1 MINNETDLFINMKS
15 KIEQIAVSP
24 VFFVGT
30 GLSMRYFNAPSWE
43 GLLREVRE
51 SWDRNF
57 DYYLQAYKNGSSY
70 ELEKLA
76 EQLCE
81 MYYEKLSDEEL
92 EPNKDKVYYF
102 KKRVTQ
108 IINQYMFSHIDTF
121 DDNHEIQALKETSP
135 SAIITT
141 NYDTFLETMFP
152 DYDVYIGQQSLLST
166 NLGAVGEIYKIH
178 GCVTDTNSLVITQ
191 TDYQNF
197 EKRELYLN
205 AKLLTLFLEYPIIF
219 VGYSLSDKNVLSI
232 LTSIIKML
240 PNEKVEELSKRI
252 WFIRRNNTGNDFM
265 KVERINLGEG
275 LFIDVETFY
284 LNDFSTLYHLL
295 STSKIQKL
303 PIKFLKYLKSN
314 VYKLVS
320 SQVYNPKL
328 LNVNMTDIH
337 KIDDFENINNIIGL
351 SFSTQTKYTKDI
363 LTKRDVIEPLL
374 YQGECEYKESAIKF
388 LVQQANTIL
397 PIHYFI
403 NGLSDE
409 AVEALI
415 ESVDTSDA
423 LKDTIRNRINTQ
435 QTYTISIGVNNDY
448 FFSQGD
454 VVNLELKNE
463 SLNQYTAEYC
473 TENKVLLSSKNTVL
487 KYFLL
492 ELLKHRL
499 NELIN
504 TEIIVAHRLS
514 ILQCITHLDYDF
526 IKDNIEEL
534 YKLLKTLDN
543 QNYEA
548 EFRKAICH
556 IDQIIYS
563 NLREISFS

>member
-1 MINNETDLFINMKS
+1 MNKSETDFDLFKNLKS

-24 VFFVGT
+24 IFFVGT

-51 SWDRNF
+51 SWDRSF
-57 DYYLQAYKNGSSY
+57 DYYLQAYKNGSIY

-81 MYYEKLSDEEL
+81 MYYEKLSDKEL

-102 KKRVTQ
+102 KKRITQ
-108 IINQYMFSHIDTF
+108 IIDDYMLSHIDTF
-121 DDNHEIQALKETSP
+121 ENNIEIQELKKTSP

-141 NYDTFLETMFP
+141 NYDTFLEKMFP

-178 GCVTDTNSLVITQ
+178 GCVTDINSLVITQ
-191 TDYQNF
+191 SDYQNF
-197 EKRELYLN
+197 ELRELYLN

-219 VGYSLSDKNVLSI
+219 LGYSLSDKNVLSI

-252 WFIRRNNTGNDFM
+252 WFIRRNDTENDFM

-284 LNDFSTLYHLL
+284 LKDFSILYNLL
-295 STSKIQKL
+295 ATSKIQKL

-337 KIDDFENINNIIGL
+337 KLNDFDNISNIIGL
-351 SFSTQTKYTKDI
+351 SFSTETKYTKDI
-363 LTKRDVIEPLL
+363 LTRRDIIEPLL
-374 YQGECEYKESAIKF
+374 YQSDCEYKESAIKF
-388 LVQQANTIL
+388 LVQNASTIL
-397 PIHYFI
+397 PIHYFL
-403 NGLSDE
+403 NGLAKEKID
-409 AVEALI
+409 ALV

-423 LKDTIRNRINTQ
+423 SKSIIKSRITTQ
-435 QTYTISIGVNNDY
+435 QNYKVSIGVNNEY
-448 FFSQGD
+448 FFQPDIIS
-454 VVNLELKNE
+454 NFELNNE
-463 SLNQYTAEYC
+463 NLNQFIDAYC
-473 TENKVLLSSKNTVL
+473 TKKSVLLSSKNTVL

-492 ELLKHRL
+492 ELLKYRL

-504 TEIIVAHRLS
+504 TEIVINNRISV
-514 ILQCITHLDYDF
+514 LQCITHLDRDF
-526 IKDNIEEL
+526 IKANIEDV

-543 QNYEA
+543 QNYDTD
-548 EFRKAICH
+548 FRKVICH
-556 IDQIIYS
+556 IDQIIYGD
-563 NLREISFS
+563 FS

>member
-1 MINNETDLFINMKS
+1 MIAIETDLFKNFKS
-15 KIEQIAVSP
+15 KVEQIAVSP
-24 VFFVGT
+24 IFFVGT

-51 SWDRNF
+51 SWDRSF
-57 DYYLQAYKNGSSY
+57 DYYLQAYKNGDSY

-81 MYYEKLSDEEL
+81 MYYEKLSDKEL
-92 EPNKDKVYYF
+92 EPNKDKIYYF
-102 KKRVTQ
+102 KKRITQ
-108 IINQYMFSHIDTF
+108 IIDHYMLSHIDTF
-121 DDNHEIQALKETSP
+121 DENHEIQEFRKTSP

-191 TDYQNF
+191 SDYQNF
-197 EKRELYLN
+197 ELRELYLN

-219 VGYSLSDKNVLSI
+219 LGYSLSDKNVLSI

-252 WFIRRNNTGNDFM
+252 WFIRRNDTENDFM

-284 LNDFSTLYHLL
+284 LKDFSILYNLL
-295 STSKIQKL
+295 ATSKIQKL

-328 LNVNMTDIH
+328 LNVNITDIH
-337 KIDDFENINNIIGL
+337 KINDFDNINNIIGL
-351 SFSTQTKYTKDI
+351 SFSTETKYKKDI
-363 LTKRDVIEPLL
+363 LTRRDIIEPLL
-374 YQGECEYKESAIKF
+374 YQSDCEYKESAIKF

-397 PIHYFI
+397 PIHYFL
-403 NGLSDE
+403 NGFTKE
-409 AVEALI
+409 AIEALV
-415 ESVDTSDA
+415 ESVDTSGT
-423 LKDTIRNRINTQ
+423 LKETIKQRINTQ
-435 QTYTISIGVNNDY
+435 QNYTVSIGVNNGY
-448 FFSQGD
+448 LFSQD
-454 VVNLELKNE
+454 IVSDLELNRE
-463 SLNQYTAEYC
+463 NLNQFIAEYC
-473 TENKVLLSSKNTVL
+473 TKNGVLLSSKNTVL

-499 NELIN
+499 HELIN
-504 TEIIVAHRLS
+504 TEIIITNRLS
-514 ILQCITHLDYDF
+514 ILQCITHLDIDF
-526 IKDNIEEL
+526 IKDNIEEI
-534 YKLLKTLDN
+534 YKLLKTLDS
-543 QNYEA
+543 QNYDA
-548 EFRKAICH
+548 DFRKAVCH
-556 IDQIIYS
+556 IDQILYGD
-563 NLREISFS
+563 FS

>member
-1 MINNETDLFINMKS
+1 MNKSETDFDLFKNLKS

-24 VFFVGT
+24 IFFVGT

-57 DYYLQAYKNGSSY
+57 DYYLQAYKNGSIY

-81 MYYEKLSDEEL
+81 MYYEKLSDKEL

-102 KKRVTQ
+102 KKRITQ
-108 IINQYMFSHIDTF
+108 IIDDYMLSHIDTF
-121 DDNHEIQALKETSP
+121 EDNIEIQELKKTSP

-141 NYDTFLETMFP
+141 NYDTFLEKMFP

-178 GCVTDTNSLVITQ
+178 GCVTDINSLVITQ
-191 TDYQNF
+191 SDYQNF
-197 EKRELYLN
+197 ELRELYLN

-219 VGYSLSDKNVLSI
+219 LGYSLSDKNVLSI

-252 WFIRRNNTGNDFM
+252 WFIRRNDTENDFM

-284 LNDFSTLYHLL
+284 LKDFSILYNLL
-295 STSKIQKL
+295 ATSKIQKL

-337 KIDDFENINNIIGL
+337 KLNDFDNISNIIGL
-351 SFSTQTKYTKDI
+351 SFSTETKYTKDI
-363 LTKRDVIEPLL
+363 LTRRDIIEPLL
-374 YQGECEYKESAIKF
+374 YQSDCEYKESAIKF
-388 LVQQANTIL
+388 LVQNASTIL
-397 PIHYFI
+397 PIHYFL
-403 NGLSDE
+403 NGLAKGKID
-409 AVEALI
+409 ALV

-423 LKDTIRNRINTQ
+423 SKSIIKSRITTQ
-435 QTYTISIGVNNDY
+435 QNYKVSIGVNNEY
-448 FFSQGD
+448 FFQPDIIS
-454 VVNLELKNE
+454 NFELNNE
-463 SLNQYTAEYC
+463 NLNQFIDAYC
-473 TENKVLLSSKNTVL
+473 TKKSVLLSSKNTVL

-492 ELLKHRL
+492 ELLKYRL

-504 TEIIVAHRLS
+504 TAIVINNRIS
-514 ILQCITHLDYDF
+514 ILQCITHLDRDF
-526 IKDNIEEL
+526 IKANIEDV

-543 QNYEA
+543 QNYDA
-548 EFRKAICH
+548 DFRKVICH
-556 IDQIIYS
+556 IDQIIYG
-563 NLREISFS
+563 NFS